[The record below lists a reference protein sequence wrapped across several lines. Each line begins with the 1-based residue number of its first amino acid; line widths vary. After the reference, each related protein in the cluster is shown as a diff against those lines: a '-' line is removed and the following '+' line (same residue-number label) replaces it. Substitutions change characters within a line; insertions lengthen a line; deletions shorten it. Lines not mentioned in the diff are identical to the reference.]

1 MQNNVIRKIGVILIF
16 VIAVASL
23 FLIDLRPKTVIYNCS
38 ISEISPDFPPKVREE
53 CRRLRA
59 KHLIQT

>member
-23 FLIDLRPKTVIYNCS
+23 FLVDLKPKTVIYNCS
-38 ISEISPDFPPKVREE
+38 ISEISPDIPKNVKEE

-59 KHLIQT
+59 KQSIHI